1 MADLTNDIIQ
11 KIYEIYKQKG
21 YISENSVFDLII
33 DAGLP
38 LDETDRVID
47 RLLSMGVL
55 IQDEPVPVQSEIDD
69 DEENDVVALQRAP
82 LKVKTKYWDLT
93 PIVEEFKKQG
103 MLNSIENQQH

>member
-69 DEENDVVALQRAP
+69 DEENDVDRTQLDYEEIYSRVLEIDPSLDYIIDYVRQEAAP
-82 LKVKTKYWDLT
+82 K
-93 PIVEEFKKQG
+93 P
-103 MLNSIENQQH
+103 NH